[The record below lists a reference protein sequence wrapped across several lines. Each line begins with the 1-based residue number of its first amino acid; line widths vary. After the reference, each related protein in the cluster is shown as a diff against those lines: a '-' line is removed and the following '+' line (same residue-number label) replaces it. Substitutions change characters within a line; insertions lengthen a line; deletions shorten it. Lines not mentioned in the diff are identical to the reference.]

1 MAKTTM
7 TREEEIRTLQSLK
20 GDTYFGQ
27 IFDDKS
33 IDQMCDNIKNDFGI
47 ECGVDILEKSK
58 RVEKAESI
66 TRSLQHV
73 NNDLQDKVDKLMYI
87 VFHLMYSN
95 DISLDYVETYLH
107 NTIGM
112 TDTCIYKLKYETP
125 LSEKERDNVVET
137 LKFNA
142 NKQ

>member
-1 MAKTTM
+1 MKTTM
-7 TREEEIRTLQSLK
+7 TSEQEIATLQSLK

-27 IFDDKS
+27 IFDNET
-33 IDQMCDNIKNDFGI
+33 IDRMCENIKNDFGI
-47 ECGVDILEKSK
+47 ECGVELLEKSK
-58 RVEKAESI
+58 RVDKAESDK
-66 TRSLQHV
+66 RLLQHE
-73 NNDLQDKVDKLMYI
+73 NKDLQDNVDKLMYI
-87 VFHLMYSN
+87 VFHLMYCN

-125 LSEKERDNVVET
+125 LSEKERDNVVEA

>member
-27 IFDDKS
+27 IFDDNA

-73 NNDLQDKVDKLMYI
+73 NNDLQDDKDKLIALLFAAIRGDASTEYAEKQLQCI
-87 VFHLMYSN
+87 
-95 DISLDYVETYLH
+95 
-107 NTIGM
+107 IGIK
-112 TDTCIYKLKYETP
+112 DVVVYKMKYEVD
-125 LSEKERDNVVET
+125 LNKEEREFIINN
-137 LKFNA
+137 LLNA
-142 NKQ
+142 

>member
-1 MAKTTM
+1 MAKTM
-7 TREEEIRTLQSLK
+7 TREEEIKTLQSLK
-20 GDTYFGQ
+20 GNTYFGQ
-27 IFDDKS
+27 IFDNDT
-33 IDQMCDNIKNDFGI
+33 IDQMCENIKNDFGI
-47 ECGVDILEKSK
+47 ECGVELLEKAN
-58 RVEKAESI
+58 RVEKAESDK
-66 TRSLQHV
+66 RRLQHE
-73 NNDLQDKVDKLMYI
+73 NNDAKDKLMYI

>member
-47 ECGVDILEKSK
+47 ECGVEILEKSK
-58 RVEKAESI
+58 RVDKAESDK
-66 TRSLQHV
+66 RRLQHE
-73 NNDLQDKVDKLMYI
+73 NIDLQDVKDKLMHVIFEGIYANAGCDYI
-87 VFHLMYSN
+87 EKQLEL
-95 DISLDYVETYLH
+95 I
-107 NTIGM
+107 IGKK
-112 TDTCIYKLKYETP
+112 DVIVYKLKYGVG
-125 LSEKERDNVVET
+125 LNDSERDFVIDKLN
-137 LKFNA
+137 F
-142 NKQ
+142 

>member
-1 MAKTTM
+1 MAKTM
-7 TREEEIRTLQSLK
+7 TREEEVKTLQSLK
-20 GDTYFGQ
+20 GNTYFGQ
-27 IFDDKS
+27 IFDNDT
-33 IDQMCDNIKNDFGI
+33 IDQMCENIKNDFGI
-47 ECGVDILEKSK
+47 ECGVELLEKAN
-58 RVEKAESI
+58 RVEKAESDK
-66 TRSLQHV
+66 RRLQHE
-73 NNDLQDKVDKLMYI
+73 NNDLQDAKDKLMYI

-137 LKFNA
+137 LKFSA

>member
-1 MAKTTM
+1 MAKTM
-7 TREEEIRTLQSLK
+7 TREEEIKTLQSLK
-20 GDTYFGQ
+20 GNTYFGQ
-27 IFDDKS
+27 IFDNDT
-33 IDQMCDNIKNDFGI
+33 IDQMCENIKNDFGI
-47 ECGVDILEKSK
+47 ECGVELLEKAN
-58 RVEKAESI
+58 RVEKAESDK
-66 TRSLQHV
+66 RRLQHE
-73 NNDLQDKVDKLMYI
+73 NNDLQDAKDKLMYI